1 MSQLVVKTHDPKKRA
16 VIIAASIF
24 SVALSAWA
32 LFEYGRY
39 SAGYDSLSASSEM
52 QQLEKM
58 KLGLER
64 NIVFL
69 REQKTA
75 LQQQQQVEQQAYDEV
90 RNDLR
95 GLQDENLELKEELA
109 FYRGIVSPEEGA
121 HGLRIQSLQVTKNAK
136 EGSFHYKLVLTQVL
150 KNDRLARGRVDV
162 LIEGIREEDGR
173 QENLKLTDITVP
185 KRAVM
190 NFKFKY
196 FQAFEGDV
204 EMPEGFVPIRVSV
217 TVDPSGRSL
226 ESVEKIFD
234 WTVGSLTD
242 VGEV

>member
-1 MSQLVVKTHDPKKRA
+1 MSQLVVKTHNPKKRA
-16 VIIAASIF
+16 VIASLI
-24 SVALSAWA
+24 VVLVVTAAWA

-90 RNDLR
+90 RHDLKD
-95 GLQDENLELKEELA
+95 LQDENLELKEELA

-121 HGLRIQSLQVTKNAK
+121 HGLRIQGLQVTKNAK

-150 KNDRLARGRVDV
+150 KNDRLARGRVEV
-162 LIEGIREEDGR
+162 KIEGIREEDGR
-173 QENLKLTDITVP
+173 QENLTLTDVTVP
-185 KRAVM
+185 KRQPM

-196 FQAFEGDV
+196 FQAFEGDM

-217 TVDPSGRSL
+217 TVDPSGSRM
-226 ESVEKIFD
+226 EPVEKVFD

>member
-16 VIIAASIF
+16 VIATVSLGLVVF
-24 SVALSAWA
+24 SAWA
-32 LFEYGRY
+32 LFEYGRF

-75 LQQQQQVEQQAYDEV
+75 LEQQQQVESQAYDEV

-109 FYRGIVSPEEGA
+109 FYRGIVSPEQGA
-121 HGLRIQSLQVTKNAK
+121 HGLRIQGLQVTKNAK

-173 QENLKLTDITVP
+173 QENLTLTEITVP
-185 KRAVM
+185 KRQSM
-190 NFKFKY
+190 RFKFKY
-196 FQAFEGDV
+196 FQAFEGNIK
-204 EMPEGFVPIRVSV
+204 MPDGFVPIRVSV
-217 TVDPSGRSL
+217 TVDPSGNSL
-226 ESVEKIFD
+226 ESVEKVFD

>member
-16 VIIAASIF
+16 VIVAV
-24 SVALSAWA
+24 SVASVVLSAWA

-52 QQLEKM
+52 QQLERM

-162 LIEGIREEDGR
+162 LIEGIREDDGR
-173 QENLKLTDITVP
+173 QENLTLTGITVP
-185 KRAVM
+185 KRSAM

-196 FQAFEGDV
+196 FQAFEGDM

-217 TVDPSGRSL
+217 IVDPSGRSL
-226 ESVEKIFD
+226 ESVEKVFD

>member
-16 VIIAASIF
+16 V
-24 SVALSAWA
+24 VAVVSLAFVVISAWA

-52 QQLEKM
+52 QQQEKM
-58 KLGLER
+58 KLELER

-75 LQQQQQVEQQAYDEV
+75 LEQQQQVESQAYDEV
-90 RNDLR
+90 RNNLR

-136 EGSFHYKLVLTQVL
+136 ESSFHYKLVLTQVL

-162 LIEGIREEDGR
+162 RIEGIREEDGR
-173 QENLKLTDITVP
+173 QENLTLTDVTVP
-185 KRAVM
+185 KRQAM

-196 FQAFEGDV
+196 FQAFEGDM

-217 TVDPSGRSL
+217 TVDPSGRRM
-226 ESVEKIFD
+226 ESVEKVFD
-234 WTVGSLTD
+234 WSVGSLTD